1 MKVILDNRMEKVTE
15 YPIKADGTPLS
26 VLLDE
31 DPMSERG
38 LNAYGN
44 GWTHIYT
51 EHKPCSAVGGY
62 RTDAPQIYISYP
74 DPSKPY
80 EIDGQFSNGTVYW
93 TVSSG
98 VTYVPGTPE
107 DPTGWFDVQTS
118 GANETISQNV
128 PDLVAGKTYR
138 ILLGFV
144 NLHAT
149 GAPTGAGYI
158 ANIQL
163 ADVVSGEKFDTIA
176 TGTDY
181 DVDVFFQDLT
191 PTDVSSPIFTL
202 TIKDGTE
209 ARLSFIRIQE
219 LKEDMIETD
228 PWVTWDEYFDTDAS
242 ELKKERTFW
251 YDFKVPY
258 SEATVI
264 SIAPNDPS
272 GSTMSMTLAILRAG
286 NAFNVSNPQKGLQRE
301 FVSHDIEIEKLDA
314 SVYRRKRRSQ
324 AAYSGEL
331 VLPYDNEFYKVMLYV
346 ARVIGTRPLLW
357 QIVDNMGASTTVFGG
372 LYTMKE
378 TLFSDCY
385 SRYSF
390 QIKEEI

>member
-1 MKVILDNRMEKVTE
+1 MKVILENRVKKIDE
-15 YPIKADGTPLS
+15 YPVRADGTPLS

-31 DPMSERG
+31 DPMSERT
-38 LNAYGN
+38 LNAYGF
-44 GWTHIYT
+44 GWTHLYT
-51 EHKPCSAVGGY
+51 EHKPCSAIGGY
-62 RTDAPQIYISYP
+62 RTDAPQMWISYP

-80 EIDGQFSNGTVYW
+80 ETDGQFSNGTVYW

-98 VTYVPGTPE
+98 VTYVPGTAE

-118 GANETISQNV
+118 GANETISQSV
-128 PDLVAGKTYR
+128 PDLVVGKTYR
-138 ILLGFV
+138 IILGFV

-149 GAPTGAGYI
+149 GSPTGAGHI

-163 ADVVSGEKFDTIA
+163 ADVSSGEKWDTIA

-191 PTDVSSPIFTL
+191 PTDVNSPTFTL
-202 TIKDGTE
+202 SIKDGTE

-251 YDFKVPY
+251 HDFRVPY

-264 SIAPNDPS
+264 SIAPYDPS
-272 GSTMSMTLAILRAG
+272 GSTTSMTLAIVSAG
-286 NAFNVSNPQKGLQRE
+286 NAFNISNPQKGLVRE
-301 FVSHDIEIEKLDA
+301 PELNDVEIKKLDA
-314 SVYRRKRRSQ
+314 SLYRRKRRSRMV
-324 AAYSGEL
+324 YSGEL
-331 VLPYDNEFYKVMLYV
+331 VLPYDNEFYKVILYIS
-346 ARVIGTRPLLW
+346 RVIGTRPLLW
-357 QIVDNMGASTTVFGG
+357 QIVDTMSASTVIFGG
-372 LYTMKE
+372 LYTMRE